1 MAKAAL
7 LALTLLVAAPAY
19 AAPPTSAPATISIQ
33 DQGSDELPPG
43 APTDDYGFVAWCYG
57 ALDESIGVYQT
68 VLPDLRDIDAKF
80 GSPVKEATPYAEDV
94 SDEHK
99 ALKRFAA
106 AMEAAERA
114 SPQPIAQHGVA
125 AMNLGRSIWDPAKAQ
140 PRRQLAHAWLMWGLP
155 NRCESTAKT
164 LKVRATLLGQAMAI
178 GAPKVDAPEHAAA
191 PPESHP
197 DTPPAPPPAATTTPD
212 APSIDTLLD
221 SSTGASTTK
230 AKGKGASAKP
240 AQSDSTN

>member
-1 MAKAAL
+1 MAKSAL
-7 LALTLLVAAPAY
+7 LALALFAAAPAY
-19 AAPPTSAPATISIQ
+19 AAPPPATISIQ
-33 DQGSDELPPG
+33 DQGSDEIPTG

-68 VLPDLRDIDAKF
+68 VLPDLKDIDAKF
-80 GSPVKEATPYAEDV
+80 GSPVKEATPYGEDI
-94 SDEHK
+94 SDERK

-114 SPQPIAQHGVA
+114 SPQPISEHGVA
-125 AMNLGRSIWDPAKAQ
+125 AINLGRSIWDPAKAQ

-164 LKVRATLLGQAMAI
+164 LKVRATLLGQALAV
-178 GAPKVDAPEHAAA
+178 GAPKVDAPEHREPPPPPQPAAA
-191 PPESHP
+191 
-197 DTPPAPPPAATTTPD
+197 TPPA

-221 SSTGASTTK
+221 SSTGDSAAK
-230 AKGKGASAKP
+230 AKDTSGPG
-240 AQSDSTN
+240 N

>member
-7 LALTLLVAAPAY
+7 LALALFAAAPAY
-19 AAPPTSAPATISIQ
+19 AADPPATISIQ

-43 APTDDYGFVAWCYG
+43 APADDYGFVAWCYG

-68 VLPDLRDIDAKF
+68 VLPDLKDIDAKF
-80 GSPVKEATPYAEDV
+80 GSPVKEATPYGEDV
-94 SDEHK
+94 SDERK

-114 SPQPIAQHGVA
+114 SPRPIAPEGVRA
-125 AMNLGRSIWDPAKAQ
+125 INLGRSIWDPAKAQ

-164 LKVRATLLGQAMAI
+164 LKTRATLLGQALAI
-178 GAPKVDAPEHAAA
+178 GAPKVDAPEHADAHPEGRPAA
-191 PPESHP
+191 PP
-197 DTPPAPPPAATTTPD
+197 APSPAATPPSE

-221 SSTGASTTK
+221 SSAGASTDK
-230 AKGKGASAKP
+230 AKGKS
-240 AQSDSTN
+240 N